1 MKKILSVFAAA
12 ALLFGFASCN
22 GDLHDDTNAP
32 YTDAAQGKETEAY
45 ICGGL
50 NGAKF
55 EKMTKNEDGSFSY
68 QYKYNGTDGRGG
80 KEGESHFTIVSAAD
94 YDCYKTDGYR
104 WQLPDGVK
112 AGESADLA
120 AYEYDNHI
128 VVKGLTK
135 DAAYKITV
143 NLETKGGKI
152 KVDSAVLPTPFYL
165 NGAYITGCDG
175 MVLQNGSK
183 LQFDFPKEQLLWNP
197 VLTEGSGELLYS
209 IDIEAKEDSH
219 SSWHTGN
226 GVIKVASPG
235 WKNEYG
241 KTPITVG
248 QDFVEL
254 VSSGD
259 NAPITGM
266 TAGKAYRIEI
276 KTTPERKVFAKVYEV
291 LKYTVQLKVVGFEA
305 DYEGYGA
312 VVDGSWTGWT
322 KGWTKAWEKDKK
334 FSQVNGAIITG
345 GEALFT
351 LTNGIAKAGETL
363 SLSGCGYYGA
373 VADDDIATSAG
384 DIKID
389 GENFNIELTIDKSG
403 TYVAKLDLSDGTI
416 KVEE

>member
-1 MKKILSVFAAA
+1 MKKIISLIAASTLAFA
-12 ALLFGFASCN
+12 LVSCN

-68 QYKYNGTDGRGG
+68 QYKYNGTDGWGG

-94 YDCYKTDGYR
+94 YDCYKADGYR

-165 NGAYITGCDG
+165 NGAFIVGCGGTG
-175 MVLQNGSK
+175 
-183 LQFDFPKEQLLWNP
+183 LQFDFPSAQLLWNP
-197 VLTEGSGELLYS
+197 TLTEGTGELLYYK
-209 IDIEAKEDSH
+209 DIEAQTDSD
-219 SSWHTGN
+219 SWHTGD
-226 GVIKVASPG
+226 GVIKISSPG
-235 WKNEYG
+235 FKNEYG

-276 KTTPERKVFAKVYEV
+276 KTTPEQKVFAKVYEV

-322 KGWTKAWEKDKK
+322 KGWTKAWGKDKK
-334 FSQVNGAIITG
+334 FSAVNGAIING

>member
-68 QYKYNGTDGRGG
+68 QYKYNGSDGWGG

-94 YDCYKTDGYR
+94 YDCYKADGYR
-104 WQLPDGVK
+104 WQLPGGVK
-112 AGESADLA
+112 PGESADLA

-165 NGAYITGCDG
+165 NGAYITGCEG
-175 MVLQNGSK
+175 TELTWE
-183 LQFDFPKEQLLWNP
+183 FPKDQLLWNP
-197 VLTEGSGELLYS
+197 VLTEGTGELLYYK
-209 IDIEAKEDSH
+209 DIEAKADSH
-219 SSWHTGN
+219 DWHPGAE
-226 GVIKVASPG
+226 GVIKISSPG
-235 WKNEYG
+235 WKNVYG
-241 KTPITVG
+241 KTAITVG

-254 VSSGD
+254 ESVNE

-276 KTTPERKVFAKVYEV
+276 KTTPEQKVFAKVYEV

-322 KGWTKAWEKDKK
+322 KGWTKAWGKDKK
-334 FSQVNGAIITG
+334 FSEVNGAIING

>member
-1 MKKILSVFAAA
+1 MKKIISLIAASTLAFA
-12 ALLFGFASCN
+12 LVSCN

-68 QYKYNGTDGRGG
+68 QYKYNGTDGWGG

-128 VVKGLTK
+128 VIKGLTK

-254 VSSGD
+254 VSSKD

-276 KTTPERKVFAKVYEV
+276 KTTPEQKVFAKVYE
-291 LKYTVQLKVVGFEA
+291 LTTVNISIKGCKLINFES
-305 DYEGYGA
+305 DNDIYFLEGWVPGNQWNETSPNKGNA
-312 VVDGSWTGWT
+312 VDGTTVVDFTSPYQYSFIGKSEEFNAATL
-322 KGWTKAWEKDKK
+322 KIQIIEFAKK
-334 FSQVNGAIITG
+334 ENFWDDGNKVCGGA
-345 GEALFT
+345 
-351 LTNGIAKAGETL
+351 
-363 SLSGCGYYGA
+363 
-373 VADDDIATSAG
+373 DIALKDCESGKTYY
-384 DIKID
+384 
-389 GENFNIELTIDKSG
+389 LVYDKDSEEG
-403 TYVAKLDLSDGTI
+403 SF
-416 KVEE
+416 VEVK

>member
-1 MKKILSVFAAA
+1 MKKIISLIAASTLAFA
-12 ALLFGFASCN
+12 LVSCN

-68 QYKYNGTDGRGG
+68 QYKYNGTDGWGG

-94 YDCYKTDGYR
+94 YDCYKADGYR

-165 NGAYITGCDG
+165 NGAYITGCEG
-175 MVLQNGSK
+175 TELTWE
-183 LQFDFPKEQLLWNP
+183 FPKDQLLWNP
-197 VLTEGSGELLYS
+197 VLTEGTGELLYYK
-209 IDIEAKEDSH
+209 DIEAKADSH
-219 SSWHTGN
+219 DWHPGAE
-226 GVIKVASPG
+226 GVIKISSPG
-235 WKNEYG
+235 WKNVYG
-241 KTPITVG
+241 KTAITVG

-254 VSSGD
+254 ESVNE

-276 KTTPERKVFAKVYEV
+276 KTTPEQKVFAKVYEV

-312 VVDGSWTGWT
+312 VVDGSWSGWT
-322 KGWTKAWEKDKK
+322 KGWTKAWGKDKK
-334 FSQVNGAIITG
+334 FSEVNGAIITG

-351 LTNGIAKAGETL
+351 LTNGIAKAGEKL

-373 VADDDIATSAG
+373 VADDDIATEAG
-384 DIKID
+384 SIKIGGKD
-389 GENFNIELTIDKSG
+389 NFNIELTIDKAG
-403 TYVAKLDLSDGTI
+403 TYVATFNLSDESI
-416 KVEE
+416 KVE

>member
-45 ICGGL
+45 ICGGI
-50 NGAKF
+50 NGEKF
-55 EKMTKNEDGSFSY
+55 EKMTKNNDGSFSY
-68 QYKYNGTDGRGG
+68 QFKYNGTNAWGA
-80 KEGESHFTIVSAAD
+80 KEGESRFTIVSAAD
-94 YDCYKTDGYR
+94 YDCYKADGYR
-104 WQLPDGVK
+104 WQLPGGVK
-112 AGESADLA
+112 PGESADLA

-165 NGAYITGCDG
+165 NGAYIVGCDG
-175 MVLQNGSK
+175 IG

-197 VLTEGSGELLYS
+197 VLTEGTGELLYYK
-209 IDIEAKEDSH
+209 DIVAQTDSH
-219 SSWHTGN
+219 SSWHTGD
-226 GVIKVASPG
+226 GVIKISSPG
-235 WKNEYG
+235 FKNEYG

-276 KTTPERKVFAKVYEV
+276 KTTPEQKVFAKVYE
-291 LKYTVQLKVVGFEA
+291 LTTVNFSIKGCKLINFES
-305 DYEGYGA
+305 DNDIYFLEGWVPGNDWGA
-312 VVDGSWTGWT
+312 GSPNKGNAVDGTTVVDFTSPYQYSFIGKSEEFNAATL
-322 KGWTKAWEKDKK
+322 KIQIIEFADKSNFWADENK
-334 FSQVNGAIITG
+334 VCGGA
-345 GEALFT
+345 
-351 LTNGIAKAGETL
+351 
-363 SLSGCGYYGA
+363 
-373 VADDDIATSAG
+373 DIALKDCESGKTYY
-384 DIKID
+384 
-389 GENFNIELTIDKSG
+389 LVYDKDSEEG
-403 TYVAKLDLSDGTI
+403 SF
-416 KVEE
+416 VEVK

>member
-1 MKKILSVFAAA
+1 MKKIISLIAASTLAFA
-12 ALLFGFASCN
+12 LVSCN

-68 QYKYNGTDGRGG
+68 QYKYNGTDGWGG

-165 NGAYITGCDG
+165 NGAFIVGCGGTG
-175 MVLQNGSK
+175 
-183 LQFDFPKEQLLWNP
+183 LQFDFPSAQLLWNP
-197 VLTEGSGELLYS
+197 ILTEGTGELLYYK
-209 IDIEAKEDSH
+209 DIEAQTDSD
-219 SSWHTGN
+219 SWHDGD
-226 GVIKVASPG
+226 GVIKISSPG
-235 WKNEYG
+235 WENSYG

-248 QDFVEL
+248 EDFIEL
-254 VSSGD
+254 ESSGD
-259 NAPITGM
+259 NAPISGM

-276 KTTPERKVFAKVYEV
+276 KTTPEQKVFARVYEV
-291 LKYTVQLKVVGFEA
+291 LKYTVQLKVVGFES

-322 KGWTKAWEKDKK
+322 KGWTKAWGKDKK
-334 FSQVNGAIITG
+334 FSEVNGAIITG

-351 LTNGIAKAGETL
+351 LTNGIAKAGEKL

-384 DIKID
+384 DIKNN
-389 GENFNIELTIDKSG
+389 GENFNIELTIDESG
-403 TYVAKLDLSDGTI
+403 TYVVKFDLSNGTI